1 MKNTWYVIA
10 NPVSGNGAV
19 KRKWNEIISILNTN
33 KLPFKFS
40 FTKYHLHELEL
51 VKNATENGFRKFI
64 SVGGDGTL
72 HNIVNGI
79 MSQKYNPL
87 DFKIA
92 VIPLGTGNDWVK
104 TYNISKSINKAIAI
118 IKKENTIIQDIG
130 YIELLNSEKGV
141 YFNNLAGLGFDGFV
155 VNNIN
160 KYKKLGA
167 FSYLYATI
175 ISFFQYKKSVLTIEF
190 NNEKLTTKSLLTLVG
205 ICQYSGGGMQLTK
218 NINTN
223 DGLFDISIAKNFSL
237 IMMLL
242 NIIKFYNGKIVN
254 HKEIDNYK
262 TSEINI
268 ISEDK
273 NTFIQADGELIGKGA
288 FKAKIIP
295 KALHFIIP

>member
-223 DGLFDISIAKNFSL
+223 DGLFDISIAKKFSL

>member
-1 MKNTWYVIA
+1 MENTWYVIA

-19 KRKWNEIISILNTN
+19 KRKWNEIVSILNTN
-33 KLPFKFS
+33 KLSFKFS

-51 VKNATENGFRKFI
+51 VKNATEKGFRKFI

-72 HNIVNGI
+72 HNVVNGI
-79 MSQKYNPL
+79 MSQKHNPL

-104 TYNISKSINKAIAI
+104 TYNISKNLNKTIAI

-130 YIELLNSEKGV
+130 YIELLNSKKGV

-175 ISFFQYKKSVLTIEF
+175 MSFFQYKKSLLTIEF
-190 NNEKLTTKSLLTLVG
+190 NDNKLTTNSLLTLVG

-262 TSEINI
+262 TSEIKI
-268 ISEDK
+268 KSEDK

-295 KALHFIIP
+295 EALHFIIP